1 MALQGVNLG
10 GWLVLEKW
18 MTPGLFA
25 DTDAVDEYTF
35 LQYPGARARLRKHHN
50 TFIGEEDWQWMSK
63 SGINL
68 VRIPVGYW
76 ILDGDGPYI
85 SAVKRL
91 DWAFRMA
98 AKYQIGILLCL
109 HGAPGSQNGQ
119 DHSGRV
125 GKANWY
131 RSAIYRQ
138 QTIDILCRLA
148 DRYGNKA
155 ALWGLELLNE
165 PRVGIIQWKLRRFYN
180 HAYRVLADILPPHVN
195 IVFHDAF
202 SPRMLSG
209 AIWNSKHQPVVMDIH
224 WYHGFFPLHRWVSPA
239 WYYRLVLPTH
249 RRLLIRLKRWQGV
262 IVGEWSGVL
271 SGELLRKYP
280 ESEHAAIV
288 AEHIARQLKVYERA
302 DAWFYWSYK
311 TQERGVWHF
320 RSMVEDGYLPLG
332 ES

>member
-18 MTPGLFA
+18 MTPALFA
-25 DTDAVDEYTF
+25 GTDAVDEYTF
-35 LQYPGARARLRKHHN
+35 MQYPGARLRLRKHHN
-50 TFIGEEDWQWMSK
+50 TFITEEDWQWMS
-63 SGINL
+63 SHGIKL

-85 SAVKRL
+85 SARTRL

-109 HGAPGSQNGQ
+109 HGAPGSQNGH
-119 DHSGRV
+119 DHSGKV

-131 RSAIYRQ
+131 RSAAYRQ

-148 DRYGNKA
+148 ERYRDKA

-165 PRVGIIQWKLRRFYN
+165 PRTGIIQWKLRRFYN
-180 HAYRVLADILPPHVN
+180 RAYKSLAAILPARVT

-209 AIWNSKHQPVVMDIH
+209 AIWNSKHQPVAMDIH
-224 WYHGFFPLHRWVSPA
+224 WYYGFFPLHRWVSVA
-239 WYYRLVLPTH
+239 WYYWLVLPVH

-262 IVGEWSGVL
+262 VVGEWSGVL

-280 ESEHAAIV
+280 ENEHMAMV
-288 AEHIARQLKVYERA
+288 AEYTTRQLKVYEQA

-320 RSMVEDGYLPLG
+320 RSMVEDGYLPLRK
-332 ES
+332 S